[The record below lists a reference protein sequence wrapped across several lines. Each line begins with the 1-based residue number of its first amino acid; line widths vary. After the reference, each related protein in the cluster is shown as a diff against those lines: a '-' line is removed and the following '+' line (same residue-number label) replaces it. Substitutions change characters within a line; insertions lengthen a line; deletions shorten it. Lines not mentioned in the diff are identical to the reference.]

1 MQNRNKVPVAVRLT
15 PAARDLMVVMAEKL
29 GLSQAGVLELALRKL
44 AKEEG
49 ITERPL
55 EREEKSTDVG

>member
-15 PAARDLMVVMAEKL
+15 PAARELMVTMAEKL

-44 AKEEG
+44 AQAEG
-49 ITERPL
+49 IKTE
-55 EREEKSTDVG
+55 EDKING